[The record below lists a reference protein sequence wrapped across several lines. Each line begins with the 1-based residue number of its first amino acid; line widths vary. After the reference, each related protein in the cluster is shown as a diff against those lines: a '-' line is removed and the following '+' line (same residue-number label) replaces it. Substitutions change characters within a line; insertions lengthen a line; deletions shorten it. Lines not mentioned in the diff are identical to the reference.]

1 MKIMCIYIY
10 IYKLISKE
18 NFQIVGSR
26 IYIFMGCIEK
36 KKREIIWHNR
46 CPIKVHYFK
55 QIEKCGCKFIENYAF
70 KKELGI

>member
-1 MKIMCIYIY
+1 MKIMCIYIYIY

-36 KKREIIWHNR
+36 KKG
-46 CPIKVHYFK
+46 K
-55 QIEKCGCKFIENYAF
+55 
-70 KKELGI
+70 